1 MKACSLFLLRVGISV
16 SPTVIE
22 LACTNAGLETLRI
35 TQIDLMSR
43 QDANRLA
50 WDKNRFPPSG
60 LKRRQKEN
68 LFLLVPRRFI
78 FIQGIGAGIE
88 R

>member
-1 MKACSLFLLRVGISV
+1 
-16 SPTVIE
+16 
-22 LACTNAGLETLRI
+22 
-35 TQIDLMSR
+35 MSR

-50 WDKNRFPPSG
+50 WDENRYPPSA